1 MRYKQTFWE
10 QKECTHEEVLETS
23 ICDTGIEP
31 YKNVEKV
38 VRLEATWYRIRRVV
52 CL

>member
-1 MRYKQTFWE
+1 MRYKKTFWK
-10 QKECTHEEVLETS
+10 QKECAREDALETS
-23 ICDTGIEP
+23 ICDICTEP

-52 CL
+52 C